1 MDSIKCNIIN
11 FQIENFLDNSR
22 SKVLPIKNTLQPSGQ
37 SVSLQSLACRTPLVT
52 NNYEGL
58 WEKKALKHLR
68 NCYLLE
74 QNANVDDW
82 VKTIKF
88 IFEENKKF
96 NQLTNN
102 GYKELIEK
110 YHIMKIIFLSG

>member
-1 MDSIKCNIIN
+1 MGK
-11 FQIENFLDNSR
+11 E
-22 SKVLPIKNTLQPSGQ
+22 
-37 SVSLQSLACRTPLVT
+37 
-52 NNYEGL
+52 
-58 WEKKALKHLR
+58 ALKHLR

-88 IFEENKKF
+88 IFEKNKKF

-110 YHIMKIIFLSG
+110 YPYEDYFSQWEEIINQS